1 MATDI
6 NIIKVND
13 KIYFDS
19 DTIAEIRELSPESP
33 YKKYLDQREN
43 KINEILQEINFICLA
58 YEGEKSEREFTETF
72 NIKALDDNE
81 VTNMR

>member
-1 MATDI
+1 MKTDI
-6 NIIKVND
+6 NIITVNNR
-13 KIYFDS
+13 IYFDGE
-19 DTIAEIRELSPESP
+19 TIAEIRELSPESP

-43 KINEILQEINFICLA
+43 KINEILQEINFISLA
-58 YEGEKSEREFTETF
+58 YEGKKSEREFTETF

>member
-1 MATDI
+1 MADI
-6 NIIKVND
+6 NIITVND
-13 KIYFDS
+13 KIYFDG

-43 KINEILQEINFICLA
+43 KINEIFQQINFICLV

-81 VTNMR
+81 VTDMR

>member
-1 MATDI
+1 MATDLI
-6 NIIKVND
+6 RVND

-81 VTNMR
+81 VTDMR